1 MSAPVQ
7 DVDMQVG
14 DLITKGLESVSPDA
28 TLLDAAE
35 KMFLQD
41 VRALAVL
48 QDNEL
53 VGIITDRDITV
64 RAIAQGVAPHRTP
77 VKELMSR
84 EIETMP
90 AHCTLSEAGTV
101 MEKLRLARI
110 VVTDGRG
117 MPFGIVSLEDFA
129 LYMRERRLL
138 GAALKVSARPRLAL

>member
-1 MSAPVQ
+1 MQ
-7 DVDMQVG
+7 DVTMLLNDF
-14 DLITKGLESVSPDA
+14 LTKELESVSPDA

-64 RAIAQGVAPHRTP
+64 RAIAQGVAPHRTA

-84 EIETMP
+84 EVKTVP
-90 AHCTLSEAGTV
+90 GHCTLSEAGDV
-101 MEKLRLARI
+101 MERHRLGRI
-110 VVTDGRG
+110 VVTDSRG
-117 MPFGIVSLEDFA
+117 TPTGIVALEDLA
-129 LYMRERRLL
+129 LYMRDRRLL
-138 GAALKVSARPRLAL
+138 GAALRISARPRLAL

>member
-1 MSAPVQ
+1 MQ
-7 DVDMQVG
+7 DVSMQI
-14 DLITKGLESVSPDA
+14 DDFLTKDLESVSPDA

-53 VGIITDRDITV
+53 VGVITDRDITV

-84 EIETMP
+84 EIATVP
-90 AHCTLSEAGTV
+90 GHWTLSEAGSV
-101 MEKLRLARI
+101 MERRRLARI
-110 VVTDGRG
+110 VVTNTRG
-117 MPFGIVSLEDFA
+117 IPIGIVSLEDLA

-138 GAALKVSARPRLAL
+138 SGALKVSARPRLAL

>member
-1 MSAPVQ
+1 MQ
-7 DVDMQVG
+7 DADMQLG
-14 DLITKGLESVSPDA
+14 ELITKGLESVSPDA

-53 VGIITDRDITV
+53 VGVLTDRDITV

-77 VKELMSR
+77 VKELMAR
-84 EIETMP
+84 DIEHLA
-90 AHCTLSEAGTV
+90 AHTPLSEAGSY
-101 MEKLRLARI
+101 MERLRLARV

-117 MPFGIVSLEDFA
+117 APIGIVSLEDLA
-129 LYMRERRLL
+129 LYLRERRLL
-138 GAALKVSARPRLAL
+138 SAALKGSARARLPL

>member
-1 MSAPVQ
+1 MQ
-7 DVDMQVG
+7 DVDMQIG

-48 QDNEL
+48 QDSEL

-64 RAIAQGVAPHRTP
+64 RAIAQGVAPHRAP

-84 EIETMP
+84 EIATVP
-90 AHCTLSEAGTV
+90 AHCTVSEAGSV
-101 MEKLRLARI
+101 MEKQRLARI

-117 MPFGIVSLEDFA
+117 MPYGIVSLEDLA

-138 GAALKVSARPRLAL
+138 SAALKVPARPRLAL